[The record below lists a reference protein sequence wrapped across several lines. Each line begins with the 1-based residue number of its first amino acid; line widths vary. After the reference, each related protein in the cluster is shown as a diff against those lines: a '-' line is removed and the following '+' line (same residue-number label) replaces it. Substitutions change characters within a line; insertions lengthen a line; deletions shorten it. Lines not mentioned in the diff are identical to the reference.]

1 MPLSDARVT
10 QLEAKY
16 GLNLPADLAV
26 LYSWKD
32 GQEDDCYEAF
42 VNNSTFLPL
51 AQALETAAELTAMIG
66 TDFEIENW
74 WNAAW
79 IPLFHNGGGDYICY
93 DAAGIFTGQPG
104 QILQFWHDDVNRNV
118 IAPNLE
124 KFLASLNSFYST
136 TQKETFDEYFEV
148 ENPAG
153 FPKKFTLE

>member
-1 MPLSDARVT
+1 MNAIIQTLEDHLRTSRSEFYKHLNTPLSDARVT
-10 QLEAKY
+10 QLEARY
-16 GLNLPADLAV
+16 SLNLPADVAA

-79 IPLFHNGGGDYICY
+79 IPLFTMG
-93 DAAGIFTGQPG
+93 AATTSATMLPAFLRDSRGRSFNSSTMMETGM
-104 QILQFWHDDVNRNV
+104 
-118 IAPNLE
+118 
-124 KFLASLNSFYST
+124 
-136 TQKETFDEYFEV
+136 
-148 ENPAG
+148 
-153 FPKKFTLE
+153 